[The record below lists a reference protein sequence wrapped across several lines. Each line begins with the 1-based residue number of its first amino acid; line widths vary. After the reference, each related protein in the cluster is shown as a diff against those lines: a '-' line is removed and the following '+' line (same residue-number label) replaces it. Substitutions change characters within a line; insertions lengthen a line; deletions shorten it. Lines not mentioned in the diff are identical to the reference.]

1 MMESN
6 VIKTSVKTVDNDITT
21 IKLIETKVFERL
33 KYESRGL
40 TPIEKSYTIEIKQG
54 LFITEF
60 QYGYSKQKASQMF
73 EMLIVSELDIYVD
86 KFSSVVRACS
96 LCDTKDTMLTQFD
109 NGSFLCE
116 NCAAENG
123 IDI

>member
-6 VIKTSVKTVDNDITT
+6 TIKTSVKTVDNDIT
-21 IKLIETKVFERL
+21 IVKLIETKVFERL

-40 TPIEKSYTIEIKQG
+40 TPIKKSYTIEIKQG

-60 QYGYSKQKASQMF
+60 QYGYNKQKACKMF
-73 EMLIVSELDIYVD
+73 EVLIESDLDIYVD
-86 KFSSVVRACS
+86 KFSNVQRVCS
-96 LCDTKDTMLTQFD
+96 LCDTKDTMLIQFD

-116 NCAAENG
+116 NCASDNG
-123 IDI
+123 LE